1 MKKNTIKRIAGIA
14 TAAVMAVS
22 TAAFT
27 AVTASASGPNNNR
40 TTVSFEP
47 CGDWRACGAKMTA
60 YFFNSQNNQSEEA
73 ALIEKGDTLYT
84 YASGT
89 YDKVVFMRKSPDGEI
104 WNQTYDLTIE
114 NNKTFKATGFE
125 GKFYTGSWQG
135 EQKAYSDPQSISFVP
150 SKEWKQDGA
159 RFAAYLFNEYTGKST
174 WANVEQFSATSDY
187 YTVNTTNDYT
197 HVIFVRLPGNAANSF
212 DQAWNKTP
220 NIRISK
226 IQGAFYATGWE
237 QDVNADGYNEFWA

>member
-1 MKKNTIKRIAGIA
+1 MKKNTIKKITGIA

-40 TTVSFEP
+40 TTVTFEP
-47 CGDWRACGAKMTA
+47 CGNWGECGAKMSA
-60 YFFNSQNNQSEEA
+60 YFFNSQNGQNAEVELRQDGGKLFTEA
-73 ALIEKGDTLYT
+73 PATF
-84 YASGT
+84 
-89 YDKVVFMRKSPDGEI
+89 DKVVFMRRSPSGEI

-114 NNKTFKATGFE
+114 RNMTFKATGFE

-159 RFAAYLFNEYTGKST
+159 RFAAYLYNENTGKNT
-174 WANVEQFSATSDY
+174 WANVEQFSANSDY
-187 YTVNTTNDYT
+187 YTVNTTNEYT

-220 NIRISK
+220 NLRISK

-237 QDVNADGYNEFWA
+237 QNVNADGYNEFWA